1 MKKNNQEIIEN
12 NLLLVGKLFD
22 LKYLYV
28 LLAFILSLDSYLI
41 FEFEESIL
49 SIDFISIIN
58 HENIKYLIQYI
69 ISFCFIVS
77 LIIPFIK
84 FGIYKLL
91 FKILGRNTLK
101 KMNKQQQDDADYI
114 KVYALYRE
122 ALLEKNQYKLD
133 RVNEYYKCEKEV
145 SRTTNIVMSV
155 ILFLIIDLFI
165 GKKKDSMT
173 LSCQLLNQLSVIDS
187 NIIKLIIWGGIILF
201 FYASILILID
211 GYHTMWN
218 DLILYPR
225 DKKNK

>member
-114 KVYALYRE
+114 KVYSLYCE

-145 SRTTNIVMSV
+145 SRRTNIVMSV
-155 ILFLIIDLFI
+155 ILFLLIDLFI
-165 GKKKDSMT
+165 GKKK
-173 LSCQLLNQLSVIDS
+173 I
-187 NIIKLIIWGGIILF
+187 
-201 FYASILILID
+201 
-211 GYHTMWN
+211 
-218 DLILYPR
+218 P
-225 DKKNK
+225 

>member
-1 MKKNNQEIIEN
+1 M
-12 NLLLVGKLFD
+12 
-22 LKYLYV
+22 
-28 LLAFILSLDSYLI
+28 
-41 FEFEESIL
+41 
-49 SIDFISIIN
+49 
-58 HENIKYLIQYI
+58 
-69 ISFCFIVS
+69 
-77 LIIPFIK
+77 
-84 FGIYKLL
+84 
-91 FKILGRNTLK
+91 GRNTLK

-114 KVYALYRE
+114 KVYSLYCE

-155 ILFLIIDLFI
+155 ILFLLIDLFI

>member
-1 MKKNNQEIIEN
+1 
-12 NLLLVGKLFD
+12 
-22 LKYLYV
+22 
-28 LLAFILSLDSYLI
+28 
-41 FEFEESIL
+41 
-49 SIDFISIIN
+49 
-58 HENIKYLIQYI
+58 
-69 ISFCFIVS
+69 
-77 LIIPFIK
+77 
-84 FGIYKLL
+84 
-91 FKILGRNTLK
+91 
-101 KMNKQQQDDADYI
+101 MNKQQQDDADYI
-114 KVYALYRE
+114 KVYSLYCE

-155 ILFLIIDLFI
+155 ILSLIIDLFI

>member
-1 MKKNNQEIIEN
+1 
-12 NLLLVGKLFD
+12 
-22 LKYLYV
+22 
-28 LLAFILSLDSYLI
+28 
-41 FEFEESIL
+41 
-49 SIDFISIIN
+49 
-58 HENIKYLIQYI
+58 
-69 ISFCFIVS
+69 
-77 LIIPFIK
+77 
-84 FGIYKLL
+84 
-91 FKILGRNTLK
+91 
-101 KMNKQQQDDADYI
+101 MNKQQQDDADYI
-114 KVYALYRE
+114 KVYSLYRE